1 MPSRRGRSE
10 GLSDLQLMRR
20 LRCLAWL
27 SAAQLQG
34 LHDSMS
40 ARSVE
45 SGEAICRE
53 RGKPSADTHILL
65 LGTAQL
71 NYISAA
77 RSRAVAIL
85 PPGVVFKFPLMP
97 NEVASKF
104 ELVALAKCRV
114 AAVPTDQ
121 FIRIA
126 LGIAP
131 ADYTRMRATL
141 ENHLGDVF
149 ARYTHFVGLSMEQ
162 RVVLALLE
170 LSRDFGVADARGS
183 LLRITL
189 THEQLADLAGASRAR
204 VTKAL
209 LNLESERVIGRQGRQ
224 LIVDVP
230 GARALLS
237 SGRRPARAIG
247 PSTS

>member
-1 MPSRRGRSE
+1 MPRRRGRSE
-10 GLSDLQLMRR
+10 ALPDLQLMRR

-27 SAAQLQG
+27 SAAQLQR

-45 SGEAICRE
+45 PGEVICRE
-53 RGKPSADTHILL
+53 QGRPSPDTHILL

-71 NYISAA
+71 NYISAP

-85 PPGVVFKFPLMP
+85 PPGVVFQFPLMP
-97 NEVASKF
+97 IEVAPGF

-121 FIRIA
+121 FIRIT
-126 LGIAP
+126 LGIASD
-131 ADYTRMRATL
+131 DYTKIRGTL
-141 ENHLGDVF
+141 ENHLGGVL
-149 ARYTHFVGLSMEQ
+149 ARYTNFVGLSMER

-183 LLRITL
+183 LLRITF
-189 THEQLADLAGASRAR
+189 THQQLADLAGASRAR

-209 LNLESERVIGRQGRQ
+209 LNLDGERVITRQGRQ
-224 LIVDVP
+224 LILDLSK
-230 GARALLS
+230 ARALLS
-237 SGRRPARAIG
+237 SRRGLAKAIG
-247 PSTS
+247 PPTS